1 MTGVKKATFKSVS
14 IQDKKIHLGSPTVDE
29 FLRVAG
35 KYKLVVSA
43 GENVGETYFTVSPGD
58 IHHVDIDAPSLL
70 LRDQSQSL
78 SITLRDSW
86 NNTIS
91 ADGWDITL
99 ESSDA
104 IIASGFSS
112 TANTLF
118 TGKLTSPLAIT
129 PKQSGALELVF
140 TFKKGDK
147 NIVETL
153 SRQVIADIKLVA
165 DISQRDTL
173 EVGQTVPVNF
183 SIQRQD
189 GSVVENWD
197 IPLHIAVQGGTMKLK
212 DSTMIF
218 VGGKSTTT
226 LSTGTRPAVGNFSL
240 ADVNLGKII
249 GDSFIVHA
257 GPPVRLTLDGPDTI
271 HARVDARDQYK
282 FSLYD
287 AYGNLTSLHDYQFHI
302 ESDKSKLIKNITSPA
317 LVSEGIYESEIVSQ

>member
-1 MTGVKKATFKSVS
+1 M
-14 IQDKKIHLGSPTVDE
+14 
-29 FLRVAG
+29 
-35 KYKLVVSA
+35 
-43 GENVGETYFTVSPGD
+43 
-58 IHHVDIDAPSLL
+58 
-70 LRDQSQSL
+70 
-78 SITLRDSW
+78 
-86 NNTIS
+86 
-91 ADGWDITL
+91 
-99 ESSDA
+99 
-104 IIASGFSS
+104 
-112 TANTLF
+112 
-118 TGKLTSPLAIT
+118 
-129 PKQSGALELVF
+129 
-140 TFKKGDK
+140 
-147 NIVETL
+147 
-153 SRQVIADIKLVA
+153 
-165 DISQRDTL
+165 
-173 EVGQTVPVNF
+173 NF

-257 GPPVRLTLDGPDTI
+257 GSPVRLTLDGPDTI